1 MRTPSLF
8 LGVAACAGSIHALET
23 SQTNWTVGQVVQTSS
38 GPVSGHPAS
47 VNTDVSEYL
56 GIPFAVPPV
65 GNLRWQPPQL
75 YNGTVPINGTDYVRH
90 SLLPI
95 FLGQGSIVVY
105 LQLLLDGGT
114 PSASADMIPT
124 GMVLRS
130 QALWGKDPL
139 KLHEI
144 L

>member
-8 LGVAACAGSIHALET
+8 LGVAVCAGSIHALET
-23 SQTNWTVGQVVQTSS
+23 RQTNWTVGQVVQTSS

-75 YNGTVPINGTDYVRH
+75 YNGTAPINGTDYVRD
-90 SLLPI
+90 SLLFNSPRI
-95 FLGQGSIVVY
+95 MEALPYIHNFCSTEGLH
-105 LQLLLDGGT
+105 LQVW
-114 PSASADMIPT
+114 I
-124 GMVLRS
+124 
-130 QALWGKDPL
+130 
-139 KLHEI
+139 
-144 L
+144 